1 MPSNKLGTASKPED
15 TTEDAESSAMET
27 SVKDEEM
34 KMETEIG
41 GSKVEEMNVDDEGKK
56 SGKDEQSKECC
67 NLKLRVF
74 CKCLVTRLW

>member
-27 SVKDEEM
+27 SVKEEEI

-41 GSKVEEMNVDDEGKK
+41 GSKVEEMNDDEGKK

-67 NLKLRVF
+67 NLNLRVF
-74 CKCLVTRLW
+74 CKCLEV